1 FGTSGNTKC
10 YLHSKTSK
18 RRNKLS
24 LKHYRVCYYLVHAIL
39 NNNLFYFQLKI
50 TIPPLAPQHPKQH
63 VSQQSFIPY
72 IAPIISA
79 TPAVAIL
86 NPVNITKIPIT
97 NPHDNPFENF
107 ATICK
112 PIAVKMMFQILK
124 ISMDANNTPN
134 APSASTIEFKLVK

>member
-1 FGTSGNTKC
+1 
-10 YLHSKTSK
+10 
-18 RRNKLS
+18 
-24 LKHYRVCYYLVHAIL
+24 
-39 NNNLFYFQLKI
+39 QLKT
-50 TIPPLAPQHPKQH
+50 TIPPLTHQHLTSRKQRNFCTNQHPKQH

-124 ISMDANNTPN
+124 ISMDVNNTPN